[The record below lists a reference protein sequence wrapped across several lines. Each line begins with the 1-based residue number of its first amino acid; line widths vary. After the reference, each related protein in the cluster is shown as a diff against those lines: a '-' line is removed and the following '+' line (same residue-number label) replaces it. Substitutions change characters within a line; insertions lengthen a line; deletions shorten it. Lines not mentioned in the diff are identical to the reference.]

1 MQLFVAGAAECG
13 CRLASVELINLIG
26 VCVKPSGMVLQN
38 FGKYF
43 IVPKLVI
50 FATQKD
56 RRN

>member
-13 CRLASVELINLIG
+13 RRLVSVELINPLG
-26 VCVKPSGMVLQN
+26 VCVKPLGMILQN